1 MSASERSALRAG
13 FDAETYFCDTAVF
26 QQQDL
31 QFLPY
36 AQTDFRGRGSIGGFD
51 ALWEPY
57 YINDGINLG
66 GRLDVLTPKTVGYYF
81 RLIGE
86 ANVFRVND
94 PGLTNFLPHTNYAL
108 IGGNAELRAV
118 LFENDPSVGAAL
130 CGTISFIGSTKYLWD
145 AVSQKPIYQ
154 LGAEVDYRLGGKSA
168 STANCPNPSIGNG
181 STSIALS
188 YNKGTDP
195 MTFVK
200 QDVYKASLKF
210 AYADLDLDHVQPAA
224 GATLTRDST
233 CQIHCAAV
241 QPPRGK
247 TGYPFVDGY
256 QCVGDR
262 LWHMSFCQGSQESPD
277 AEEFHDR
284 RCPNACTVEFR
295 RCRSP
300 GCQHADA
307 GECYEGCVGVP
318 SVPMRVE
325 TGMARSCAG
334 IRCLGA
340 ASSARVLLRE
350 APPSL
355 G

>member
-1 MSASERSALRAG
+1 MSLGLKDIHLALAAADSLLVPMPSACITL
-13 FDAETYFCDTAVF
+13 EAVW
-26 QQQDL
+26 
-31 QFLPY
+31 
-36 AQTDFRGRGSIGGFD
+36 G
-51 ALWEPY
+51 
-57 YINDGINLG
+57 
-66 GRLDVLTPKTVGYYF
+66 
-81 RLIGE
+81 
-86 ANVFRVND
+86 
-94 PGLTNFLPHTNYAL
+94 
-108 IGGNAELRAV
+108 
-118 LFENDPSVGAAL
+118 
-130 CGTISFIGSTKYLWD
+130 
-145 AVSQKPIYQ
+145 
-154 LGAEVDYRLGGKSA
+154 
-168 STANCPNPSIGNG
+168 
-181 STSIALS
+181 
-188 YNKGTDP
+188 
-195 MTFVK
+195 VK
-200 QDVYKASLKF
+200 C
-210 AYADLDLDHVQPAA
+210 YADSHADLDHVQPAA

-233 CQIHCAAV
+233 CQIRCAAV

-262 LWHMSFCQGSQESPD
+262 LWHMSFCQGSEESPD

-307 GECYEGCVGVP
+307 GECYEGCVGVR

-325 TGMARSCAG
+325 TGMARRCAG

>member
-1 MSASERSALRAG
+1 MIHQFVNVTGRIVATERGEMAIPECIA
-13 FDAETYFCDTAVF
+13 DAEADC
-26 QQQDL
+26 
-31 QFLPY
+31 
-36 AQTDFRGRGSIGGFD
+36 G
-51 ALWEPY
+51 
-57 YINDGINLG
+57 
-66 GRLDVLTPKTVGYYF
+66 TP
-81 RLIGE
+81 
-86 ANVFRVND
+86 
-94 PGLTNFLPHTNYAL
+94 
-108 IGGNAELRAV
+108 AV
-118 LFENDPSVGAAL
+118 LPSMPFGEN
-130 CGTISFIGSTKYLWD
+130 
-145 AVSQKPIYQ
+145 
-154 LGAEVDYRLGGKSA
+154 
-168 STANCPNPSIGNG
+168 
-181 STSIALS
+181 
-188 YNKGTDP
+188 
-195 MTFVK
+195 
-200 QDVYKASLKF
+200 
-210 AYADLDLDHVQPAA
+210 ADLDLDHVQPAA
-224 GATLTRDST
+224 GTTLTRDST

-307 GECYEGCVGVP
+307 GECYEGCVGVR